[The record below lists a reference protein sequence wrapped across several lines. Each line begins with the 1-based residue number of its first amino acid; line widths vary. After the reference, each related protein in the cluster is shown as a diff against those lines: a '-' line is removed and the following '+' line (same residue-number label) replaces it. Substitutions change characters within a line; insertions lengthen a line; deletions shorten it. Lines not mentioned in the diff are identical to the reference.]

1 MDFMEKRELQSKGIK
16 TYEDY
21 VKYRDRIAGVAP
33 SEAPPA
39 GGGTVLKFDARGNLI
54 K

>member
-1 MDFMEKRELQSKGIK
+1 MKPVTEGGLGIK

-33 SEAPPA
+33 T
-39 GGGTVLKFDARGNLI
+39 GGGSSTGQVLKFDARGNLI
-54 K
+54 Q